1 MTIKLKKLLVIL
13 FIPVLLLS
21 CKKSKDQPEAEPEF
35 PAVVSGKLYGVPISA
50 KAVIER
56 RTNFSMAPYTP
67 ETLVAIYIS
76 TDEVKG
82 CDKAN
87 SEFQIRLSA
96 PRKLGKY
103 SGNDTYIMVEDPRD
117 PTGVSGALFSSEE
130 TIIEITKIS
139 GDKVTGTVDVKW
151 AAHDIAF
158 RGKFEASI
166 CQ

>member
-1 MTIKLKKLLVIL
+1 MKKLLLSL
-13 FIPVLLLS
+13 FIPILLLS
-21 CKKSKDQPEAEPEF
+21 CKKSKDQPQAEPEF
-35 PAVVSGKLYGVPISA
+35 PAVVSGTLYGVPISS

-56 RTNFSMAPYTP
+56 KTSFSMGQYTP

-76 TDEVKG
+76 TDEAKG

-130 TIIEITKIS
+130 TIIEITNIS
-139 GDKVTGTVDVKW
+139 ADKVTGTVDVKW
-151 AAHDIAF
+151 AEHQIAF